1 MNDEEKQRIRQA
13 KIAEIDEKLRN
24 IRICIISTLIL
35 LIAIICG
42 GLYTEANT
50 PVKSTYT
57 PVYTPQPSAKPVA
70 TSTPKPSA
78 TPMPAVPYVG
88 MYVSY
93 VPSRWQWQGTDNL
106 TVKDAAGNGIRTIKY
121 RYDAP
126 PKIYVIWVSESTNK
140 VVKVSVT
147 DPTASSNRK
156 STTNKKSSSDPYQA
170 KDYAHPDDFY
180 YDYYDDFWDYED
192 AEDYWERHH

>member
-106 TVKDAAGNGIRTIKY
+106 TVRDAAGKGIRTTKY
-121 RYDAP
+121 RYDTN
-126 PKIYVIWVSESTNK
+126 PKIYVIWVNENNQ
-140 VVKVSVT
+140 VVKVSIT
-147 DPTASSNRK
+147 DPTATPKPRSSAKQK
-156 STTNKKSSSDPYQA
+156 STSDPYHA
-170 KDYAHPDDFY
+170 SDYAHPEDFY
-180 YDYYDDFWDYED
+180 DWYADDFWDYED
-192 AEDYWERHH
+192 AEDYWEAHN

>member
-57 PVYTPQPSAKPVA
+57 PVYSPQPSAKPVA

-106 TVKDAAGNGIRTIKY
+106 TVRDTAGNGIRTTKY
-121 RYDAP
+121 RYDTN
-126 PKIYVIWVSESTNK
+126 PKIYVIWVNENNQ
-140 VVKVSVT
+140 VVKVSIT
-147 DPTASSNRK
+147 DPTATPKPRSSAKPK
-156 STTNKKSSSDPYQA
+156 STSDPYHA
-170 KDYAHPDDFY
+170 SDYAHPEDFY
-180 YDYYDDFWDYED
+180 DWYADDFWDYED
-192 AEDYWERHH
+192 AEDYWEAHN